1 MHTTI
6 ILSNFLEHGLF
17 LLLKMIYTIYIYIY
31 IYLFI
36 RVITRT
42 YILKTIFVYL
52 FSCKQFLND
61 YTHHE
66 ASTHWRTRRR
76 YSRLLLTNMFAASI
90 LAGESGF
97 GSASSCWIDCKTV
110 PSEYVATHSFC
121 NISRHIFPSRYMFGW
136 KQLVRNLIN
145 GGSEG

>member
-1 MHTTI
+1 MIFASILLVLGVNSVSTPVRIFYFAYAYYDNIVKFFRARI
-6 ILSNFLEHGLF
+6 ISFIKNDIHN
-17 LLLKMIYTIYIYIY
+17 IYIY

-52 FSCKQFLND
+52 FSCKQLLND

-97 GSASSCWIDCKTV
+97 GSASSC
-110 PSEYVATHSFC
+110 
-121 NISRHIFPSRYMFGW
+121 
-136 KQLVRNLIN
+136 
-145 GGSEG
+145 